1 MPKMMHPEDRE
12 KAKDA
17 DVCIILEGTY
27 PFVSGG
33 VSAWVHDLIG
43 SLPEVTFHLVS
54 IIPPQQGRKHIYKL
68 PVNVIDHSVIVIPLS
83 HPGMGNRHIKAEIAT
98 LMKRIGSTLEEL
110 LEHGQLEHLSRLN
123 QLLAPVRQKVGR
135 RILQDSY
142 LSWQMQLDIYQKML
156 PSHSFLD
163 FFWSF
168 RSLIG
173 SLFGIMLAPLPKARV
188 YHTISTGYAG
198 LLAARARLETGRP
211 AIITEH
217 GIYTNERRIEIGMA
231 SWLHDDDVEQGLHID
246 MDRVNLKHLWINFF
260 HVYSRICYSA
270 CSRILT
276 IYEGNQPFQIDDG
289 ADPSRMSV
297 IPNGIDFDLYAHIR
311 PRSTPHPPTVGFIGR
326 VVPIK
331 DVKTLL
337 RAMGKLK
344 AVVPDLQVLV
354 MGPTEE
360 DEDYYYECLAMTT
373 YLGLQE
379 TVRYLGR
386 VKVLDYLHQLD
397 VIVLTS
403 ISEGQPLVILEAGAA
418 GIPTVATDVGACR
431 EMILGRSD
439 EHPPLGPGGGVS
451 PVTDPVAIANEL
463 AKLLRNQ
470 AWWEQCSHA
479 IRERVRIYYNK
490 RDLQAAYRTIY
501 CEEINQ
507 ESHPPQTKETI

>member
-1 MPKMMHPEDRE
+1 MPPHEQE
-12 KAKDA
+12 KPKDA

-43 SLPEVTFHLVS
+43 SLPEITFHLVS
-54 IIPPQQGRKHIYKL
+54 VIPPQQNRKHIYAV
-68 PVNVIDHSVIVIPLS
+68 PANVIDHSVIVIPLS
-83 HPGMGNRHIKAEIAT
+83 HHGMADRHIKANLSTFMRE
-98 LMKRIGSTLEEL
+98 IGSTLEEIL
-110 LEHGQLEHLSRLN
+110 VHGQLEHLDRLN
-123 QLLAPVRQKVGR
+123 RLLAPVRQQVGR
-135 RILQDSY
+135 RLLQDSY
-142 LSWQMQLDIYQKML
+142 LAWQVQLDIYHKML
-156 PSHSFLD
+156 PSSSFLD

-198 LLAARARLETGRP
+198 LLAARARLESGRP
-211 AIITEH
+211 AFITEH

-246 MDRVNLKHLWINFF
+246 MEQVNLKHLWINFF
-260 HVYSRICYSA
+260 HIYARICYSA

-276 IYEGNQPFQIDDG
+276 IYEGNQPFQVDDG
-289 ADPSRMSV
+289 ADPGRMSV

-337 RAMGKLK
+337 RAINKLK
-344 AVVPDLQVLV
+344 AVVPELQLLV

-360 DEDYYYECLAMTT
+360 DEAYYHECLAMTT
-373 YLGLQE
+373 YLGLHE

-386 VKVLDYLHQLD
+386 VKVLDYLQQLD

-403 ISEGQPLVILEAGAA
+403 ISEGQPLVILEAGAS

-431 EMILGRSD
+431 EMILGRTD
-439 EHPPLGPGGGVS
+439 EDPPLGPGGGIA
-451 PVTDPVAIANEL
+451 PVTDSVAIAAEL
-463 AKLLRNQ
+463 EKLLRNQ
-470 AWWEQCSHA
+470 AWWEHCSRA
-479 IRERVRIYYNK
+479 IKERVRLYYNK

-501 CEEINQ
+501 REEINR
-507 ESHPPQTKETI
+507 ESHKPMMEQPV